1 MMGVLEIYYRMTHS
15 GNEKIPYAYKR
26 SLLGE
31 VWHLIRKFICQN
43 IAPNCVTNF
52 MRVNLY
58 RLCGFKIGKN
68 VFIGMKCYLD
78 DVFPENLV
86 IEDNVVISYGVYFSC
101 HGRKQNAYKI
111 TIRRYAY
118 IGFHSGVLAHQ
129 DIEIGE
135 YSIIGAMSL
144 VNKSIPADTTA
155 VGVPCKVIKDIG
167 YRPTADFAKMGI
179 GDSNKDNTII
189 KENININEQ

>member
-1 MMGVLEIYYRMTHS
+1 MMGVLEIYYRVTHP
-15 GNEKIPYAYKR
+15 GKEKMPYAYKR

-68 VFIGMKCYLD
+68 VFIGMKCYFD

-86 IEDNVVISYGVYFSC
+86 IEDNAGISYGVYFAC
-101 HGRKQNAYKI
+101 HGRKQNACKI
-111 TIRRYAY
+111 IIRRNAH
-118 IGFHSGVLAHQ
+118 IGFRAGIHARE

-135 YSIIGAMSL
+135 MCMIGAMSL
-144 VNKSIPADTTA
+144 VNKSIPADKTA

-167 YRPTADFAKMGI
+167 YRSAADLAKMTEGVSR
-179 GDSNKDNTII
+179 DELI
-189 KENININEQ
+189 KENEDDK